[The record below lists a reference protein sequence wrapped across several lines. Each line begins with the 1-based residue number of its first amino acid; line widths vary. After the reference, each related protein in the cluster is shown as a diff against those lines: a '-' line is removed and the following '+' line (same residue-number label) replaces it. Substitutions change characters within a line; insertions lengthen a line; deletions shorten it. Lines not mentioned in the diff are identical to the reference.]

1 MTSPKVE
8 IVDERQVEQLPYGG
22 KLDMNA
28 KGFYQP
34 KVSIHGKDLDQ
45 VMKQA
50 VDAALALEGFAE
62 AAGLPIQKQEVKKE
76 AKKNV

>member
-1 MTSPKVE
+1 MAKVE
-8 IVDERQVEQLPYGG
+8 IVDERQLEQFPYGA

-34 KVSIHGKDLDQ
+34 KISIHGKDLED
-45 VMKQA
+45 VTKQA

-62 AAGLPIQKQEVKKE
+62 AAGLPIQKQEHKKEVKK
-76 AKKNV
+76 

>member
-1 MTSPKVE
+1 MAKVE
-8 IVDERQVEQLPYGG
+8 IVDERKMEQLPYGA

-34 KVSIHGKDLDQ
+34 KVSIHGTDLDD
-45 VMKQA
+45 VTKQA

-62 AAGLPIQKQEVKKE
+62 AAGLPIQQQGDKKVD
-76 AKKNV
+76 KK

>member
-1 MTSPKVE
+1 LTTPKVE
-8 IVDERQVEQLPYGG
+8 IVDERQLEQLPFGA

-34 KVSIHGKDLDQ
+34 KVSIHGTDLDE
-45 VMKQA
+45 VTKQA

-62 AAGLPIQKQEVKKE
+62 AAGLPIQQQEIKKE
-76 AKKNV
+76 AKK